1 MLSKKAGKKVEKGDY
16 SKILKIT
23 FALLRFEMKG
33 KMLGDDKNL
42 ITPETLSAVYKLSK
56 KHDLAH
62 LITDAL
68 DKNGFLPDDLS
79 QKQTILQE
87 RNMAVCRYEQQ
98 KYEFDEFCRTLEEAK
113 IPFIPLKGVVLRGSY
128 PEPWMRTSCDIDV
141 FVRKEDLQKAISL
154 LIEKNKYRCD
164 SIGEYDAQ
172 LYSNS
177 GVHFEL
183 HFSLTETT
191 SPEKEKVLFNNI
203 FDKAVGETY
212 KKSLTDEI
220 NYCYHFSHIA
230 KHLRYGGCGIRAVL
244 DTMIL
249 NEAVVH
255 DRQKRE
261 RLLEETGL
269 LKLSKAIEK
278 LSRVWFDGEMEDETS
293 KVLSDFIILGGV
305 YGDFKNK
312 VIAQQTGKRN
322 KVTYLFSRLFLPYE
336 QMKYKYPK
344 LQKRPILYPF
354 YVVKRWFLMLNK
366 DARTLA
372 KKEVNQTINRDDK
385 QEEIIKTLK
394 ELGL

>member
-1 MLSKKAGKKVEKGDY
+1 MKKCDY

-33 KMLGDDKNL
+33 ERLGDEKNL

-62 LITDAL
+62 LIIDAL
-68 DKNGFLPDDLS
+68 DKNGLLTNDLK
-79 QKQTILQE
+79 QKKTILQE

-98 KYEFDEFCRTLEEAK
+98 KYEFDEFCITLEEAK
-113 IPFIPLKGVVLRGSY
+113 IPFIPLKGSVLREYY

-141 FVRKEDLQKAISL
+141 FIKKEDLQKAISL
-154 LIEKNKYRCD
+154 LIEKCNYRCD

-191 SPEKEKVLFNNI
+191 SPKKEKALFNNL
-203 FDKAVGETY
+203 FDKAIGETY
-212 KKSLTDEI
+212 KKNLTDEM
-220 NYCYHFSHIA
+220 NYCYHFSHVA

-249 NEAVVH
+249 NEVVTH
-255 DRQKRE
+255 DKEKRE

-278 LSRVWFDGEMEDETS
+278 LARVWFDGEEEDERS
-293 KVLSDFIILGGV
+293 RILSDFIILGGV

-312 VIAQQTGKRN
+312 VIAQQTTKKN
-322 KVTYLFSRLFLPYE
+322 KGSYLFSRLFLPYE

-344 LQKRPILYPF
+344 LQKCPILYPF

-366 DARTLA
+366 NTRALA
-372 KKEVNQTINRDDK
+372 KKEIEQTINRDNK
-385 QEEIIKTLK
+385 QEKIIKTLK